1 MPDGGLALSGLQ
13 NHRRPDKRGAIGHKF
28 NASKIYG
35 LYQHLR

>member
-1 MPDGGLALSGLQ
+1 MPDGGFALSGLQ
-13 NHRRPDKRGAIGHKF
+13 NQRRPDKRSAIRHNF